1 MCLFKS
7 NNWKLNEEVKNRL
20 FDFKKGFIK
29 DLMYC
34 ILYDEN
40 KKKYFRFKNKLFK
53 MVGKIYYMKKYI
65 I

>member
-1 MCLFKS
+1 MCLLKS
-7 NNWKLNEEVKNRL
+7 NNRKLNEEVKNRL
-20 FDFKKGFIK
+20 SDFKKGLIK

-40 KKKYFRFKNKLFK
+40 KKKYFRFKNKSFK
-53 MVGKIYYMKKYI
+53 MVGKIHDMKKYI